1 MFRGKVRKL
10 SDLGECYEVLQ
21 RVQVPVVGG
30 AEGGG
35 RVRPG
40 AGPARLQQ
48 PGQGEAEL
56 EAGVPVAGVVH
67 TTPRVLCKLELFNE
81 PFRVPELG
89 LY

>member
-1 MFRGKVRKL
+1 M
-10 SDLGECYEVLQ
+10 LQ

-67 TTPRVLCKLELFNE
+67 TPPRVLCRQELFNE
-81 PFRVPELG
+81 PSQRF
-89 LY
+89 